1 MDDGKFEIR
10 GNQLVKKSNGE
21 VIPEDEPVFVF
32 RARDYLAM
40 PTLLYYQQLCIK
52 YECTEYQLSLL
63 QKRIDVFKKF
73 SADNEDR
80 MKQPGITEGK

>member
-10 GNQLVKKSNGE
+10 DNQLVKRSNGD

-32 RARDYLAM
+32 RARDYLAL
-40 PTLLYYQQLCIK
+40 PILRYYLQRCQQDN
-52 YECTEYQLSLL
+52 CTEYQLSLL
-63 QKRIDVFKKF
+63 KKRIAVFEQYA
-73 SADNEDR
+73 ADNEDR